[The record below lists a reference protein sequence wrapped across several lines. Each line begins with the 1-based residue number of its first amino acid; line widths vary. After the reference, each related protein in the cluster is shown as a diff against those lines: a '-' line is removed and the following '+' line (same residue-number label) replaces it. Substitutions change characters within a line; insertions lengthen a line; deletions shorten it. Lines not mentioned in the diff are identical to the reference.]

1 MTTTTT
7 TDLITPIGYR
17 GEDPTVAGLR
27 GALFGEHL
35 GTHRAA
41 MDIMLGLCDV
51 APGDDVT
58 YREETRVGPALLP
71 RLIQDLGIPARKI
84 AQDVHLRGAVCDSA
98 AVAATHVL
106 TVLNGHFALTC
117 RALLELGNDS
127 DYVQRCLADLDSGKT
142 LGVFAHTELG
152 GTNGG
157 ADLQVIAVRDRVAG
171 GYRLYSPSIEAVK
184 AMANLADTDVPAI
197 AVFTARLVE
206 DGEDKGVLAFA
217 SRFRSVDGVLA
228 EGVEIHTLPPKHGS
242 AMPHALIKL
251 NGLFVPQDGVL
262 CGDWGG
268 FDDTGAFVSE
278 VPVRERFQRTVGPL
292 IHGRLDL
299 GIAMNRSAGAG
310 AAAAVGFTDQRPHG
324 GSDALRRD
332 IVTAVADTF
341 ACGVLGRM
349 VRDLVAAG
357 PATQPPLGLWVMV
370 LKPVLTTLA
379 QDALIVCRERLAA
392 HGILRC
398 NYLPDAI
405 ANAFGGK
412 TAEGDTLALQVVAGR
427 YAKTLCLLTLPG
439 TPAEKPWWLEMI
451 TVRED
456 HLATDLY
463 LATGIDRD
471 EYEPDG
477 DAMGLDSARADMA
490 HTTGTRLAVTAALI
504 AAKEASDPH
513 AATVAYSVAAVV
525 ALGYLQ
531 QRGTWF
537 QRRGMQSDQ
546 CAADIETDLLYHRR
560 ILVDNLVT
568 VAAAFD
574 VPQLPAAPVFASDY
588 RQSFSELTGWGPD
601 DFVQSQ

>member
-7 TDLITPIGYR
+7 VLITHIGYR
-17 GEDPTVAGLR
+17 DEDPTVTGLR
-27 GALFGEHL
+27 GALFGDHL

-41 MDIMLGLCDV
+41 MDIMLRLGDV
-51 APGDDVT
+51 APDGDVT
-58 YREETRVGPALLP
+58 YREETRIGSALLP
-71 RLIQDLGIPARKI
+71 RLIADLGLPARKI

-117 RALLELGNDS
+117 RALLELGNGS
-127 DYVQRCLADLDSGKT
+127 DYVQACLADLDSGRT

-157 ADLQVIAVRDRVAG
+157 ADLQVVAVRDCAAG
-171 GYRLYSPSIEAVK
+171 GYRLYSSSIEAVK
-184 AMANLADTDVPAI
+184 AMANLADPDVPAV
-197 AVFTARLVE
+197 AVFTACLEE

-217 SRFRSVDGVLA
+217 SRFRSADGVLA
-228 EGVEIHTLPPKHGS
+228 EGVEIYTLSPKLGS

-251 NGLFVPQDGVL
+251 NGLLVPEDGVL

-268 FDDTGAFVSE
+268 FDDAGAFVSE
-278 VPVRERFQRTVGPL
+278 VPVRQRFQHTVGPL

-310 AAAAVGFTDQRPHG
+310 AAAAVGFTGQRPHG
-324 GSDALRRD
+324 DSDALQRD
-332 IVTAVADTF
+332 LVTAVADTF

-349 VRDLVAAG
+349 VRDTAAD
-357 PATQPPLGLWVMV
+357 PDIQPPLGLWVMV
-370 LKPVLTTLA
+370 LKPLLTTLA
-379 QDALIVCRERLAA
+379 QDALIVCRERLAS

-405 ANAFGGK
+405 ANVFGGK
-412 TAEGDTLALQVVAGR
+412 TAEGDTLALQVAAGR
-427 YAKTLCLLTLPG
+427 YAKALCLLTLPE

-451 TVRED
+451 TAREG

-463 LATGIDRD
+463 LATGIGRD

-477 DAMGLDSARADMA
+477 DAVGLDSARADMA
-490 HTTGTRLAVTAALI
+490 HTTGIRLAVTAALI
-504 AAKEASDPH
+504 AADQATDPH

-525 ALGYLQ
+525 ALGYLAP
-531 QRGTWF
+531 RGTWF
-537 QRRGMQSDQ
+537 QRRGLQSDQ
-546 CAADIETDLLYHRR
+546 RAAEIETGLLRHRR
-560 ILVDNLVT
+560 ILLENLT
-568 VAAAFD
+568 FLAAAFD
-574 VPQLPAAPVFASDY
+574 VPQLPGAPVFALDY
-588 RQSFSELTGWGPD
+588 RQAFSEITGWGPD
-601 DFVQSQ
+601 SFVRPR